1 MSQLSFIKHLYLS
14 IAFFFHECYNLCIK
28 IGLLCPIQVIMLY
41 HTFHNYATE
50 LISVVWYISR
60 MKGGAYMG
68 INTAALN
75 TVYNHYLT
83 SYAPKSTTQF
93 DTHKKSEL
101 RSIYNSIVKQNNEAP
116 LCIVDTSKE
125 SQEFA
130 INTKESARSLRN
142 TIASLGGL
150 DQAEMLNK
158 KTAFS
163 TNEGIATA
171 RFIGDSSNSDE
182 VPSFDIEVKK
192 LASPQVNTGN
202 YLPSDQLGIKPDAYS
217 FDISVNGLN
226 YEFQFYINEG
236 DTNKSVQQR
245 LANLISNSGIGVEGE
260 CLEDGEGNSSLKLS
274 SKASGASE
282 DKSPLF
288 QISDDKTSKNSGT
301 VSYLGI
307 ADITRPAEN
316 AEFILNGSLRTAS
329 SNNFTIEKTYELSLQ
344 GLSSVEGETTS
355 IGLNPDYESFT
366 ENVSHLVG
374 GYNDFLK
381 AAAFYLEK
389 QPKGNRLV
397 SEINNIS
404 SYYSQNLNTLGLSLQ
419 SDGTI
424 SLDKKQLIAATN
436 SDHGSELLAPIKD
449 FANSLIRKT
458 NQVSLNPMNYVDK
471 TIVAYKNPG
480 HNFSN
485 PYITSA
491 YSGMMF
497 NGYC

>member
-1 MSQLSFIKHLYLS
+1 
-14 IAFFFHECYNLCIK
+14 
-28 IGLLCPIQVIMLY
+28 
-41 HTFHNYATE
+41 
-50 LISVVWYISR
+50 
-60 MKGGAYMG
+60 MG

-83 SYAPKSTTQF
+83 SYAPKGTTQF

-101 RSIYNSIVKQNNEAP
+101 RSIYNSIIKQNNEAP

-130 INTKESARSLRN
+130 VNTKESARSLRN

-150 DQAEMLNK
+150 DQEEMLSK
-158 KTAFS
+158 KAAFS

-171 RFIGDSSNSDE
+171 RFIGDTGNSDE
-182 VPSFDIEVKK
+182 VPSFDLEVLK

-217 FDISVNGLN
+217 FDINVNGLN
-226 YEFQFYINEG
+226 YEFQFHINEG
-236 DTNKSVQQR
+236 DTNKNVQQR
-245 LANLISNSGIGVEGE
+245 LANLISSSGIGIDGE
-260 CLEDGEGNSSLKLS
+260 CLEDGEGNSALKLT
-274 SKASGASE
+274 SKATGANE
-282 DKSPLF
+282 DNSPLF
-288 QISDDKTSKNSGT
+288 QISDDKTSKHSGT

-307 ADITRPAEN
+307 TDITRPAEN
-316 AEFILNGSLRTAS
+316 AEFVLNGSLRTAS
-329 SNNFTIEKTYELSLQ
+329 SNNFTIEKTYELTLK
-344 GLSSVEGETTS
+344 GLSSVEGEATS
-355 IGLNPDYESFT
+355 IGLKPDYESFT

-381 AAAFYLEK
+381 AASSYLEK
-389 QPKGNRLV
+389 QPKSNRLV

-404 SYYSQNLNTLGLSLQ
+404 SYYSKDLNAIGLSLQ
-419 SDGTI
+419 PDGSI
-424 SLDKKQLIAATN
+424 SMDKDQLIAATSN
-436 SDHGSELLAPIKD
+436 EDGTEILAPIKD
-449 FANSLIRKT
+449 FANTLIRKT

-485 PYITSA
+485 PYVTSA

-497 NGYC
+497 NSYC